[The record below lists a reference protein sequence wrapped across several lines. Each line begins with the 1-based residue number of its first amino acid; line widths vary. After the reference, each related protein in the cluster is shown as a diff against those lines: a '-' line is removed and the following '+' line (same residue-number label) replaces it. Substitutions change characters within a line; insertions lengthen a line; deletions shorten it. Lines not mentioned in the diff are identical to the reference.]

1 MPRIL
6 PLVGVALAG
15 VIAVKALSGVTALP
29 DVLQGAKA
37 FAEGVVKPAGAPGAV
52 DKSGAPVLP
61 PGLSPA
67 PGSPAAIAA
76 AAQSKPPPVPLA
88 CGPKAADLAREA
100 GMSPAELQ
108 ILQSLGARR
117 GQLDQREQDID
128 AQTQLLTAAEAKLDA
143 KLAALGQ
150 MKGSIQALLNQSDA
164 QKQAEID
171 RLVIVYSKMKPKDA
185 AARMTL
191 INDAV
196 RLPIAAK
203 MKEAALSAILG
214 QMAPADAKD
223 LTEKLAH
230 RFETQALADAR
241 AAMAG
246 PGGPAAVAANAATS
260 AAASANAA
268 NASANAAQA
277 AVPGSAPPDKAVVA
291 ANRRRA
297 ARAAR
302 RAIAANAA
310 LKADTSPAGATAP
323 PFVPGNA
330 AGVPNKGG

>member
-1 MPRIL
+1 MSRMPRLL

-15 VIAVKALSGVTALP
+15 VIAIKALSGVTHLP
-29 DVLQGAKA
+29 DVLEGARA
-37 FAEGVVKPAGAPGAV
+37 FAESAVKPAAAT
-52 DKSGAPVLP
+52 DKSSVPVLP

-76 AAQSKPPPVPLA
+76 AVGARPPPVPLA

-143 KLAALGQ
+143 KLAALSL
-150 MKGSIQALLNQSDA
+150 MKGDIQGLLNQSDA

-171 RLVIVYSKMKPKDA
+171 RLVIVYSQMKPKEA
-185 AARMTL
+185 AARL
-191 INDAV
+191 SLVNDAV

-203 MKEAALSAILG
+203 MKERALSAILA

-223 LTEKLAH
+223 VTEKLAR

-241 AAMAG
+241 AAI
-246 PGGPAAVAANAATS
+246 GGPAAAAAANNANNAAAAAATS
-260 AAASANAA
+260 AQAA
-268 NASANAAQA
+268 NASANAAEAASPANTPRGRARRHAAQA
-277 AVPGSAPPDKAVVA
+277 DKAAIAAIAKRHTPDAPAGSAP
-291 ANRRRA
+291 
-297 ARAAR
+297 
-302 RAIAANAA
+302 
-310 LKADTSPAGATAP
+310 P

-330 AGVPNKGG
+330 AGTPPKAG